1 MRFLLYTLLSFC
13 GLSLH
18 AQLGVQVSTNFNQ
31 AQDIFPNGS
40 ISVAEN
46 VDFSVGTEVALN
58 YWFRLPK
65 QRIEFLPTLY
75 YARSGFENSEAYLA
89 EYGAQMKV
97 NVYPFDFLGDC
108 DCPTFGKQGPQL
120 QKGLF
125 LQVSGGYALYDLNS
139 GLGFDV
145 ASQENSQGATFGGAI
160 GIDFG
165 LSNLVTLTPIAG
177 VRFGTVPYV
186 DSGLANQGG
195 IITEV
200 ERSNLTTFH
209 AGLLVSFRF
218 DHKRY

>member
-1 MRFLLYTLLSFC
+1 MSFL

-31 AQDIFPNGS
+31 AEEVFPRGS
-40 ISVAEN
+40 VSVAEN
-46 VDFSVGTEVALN
+46 VDFEIGTEVALN

-75 YARSGFENSEAYLA
+75 YAKAGFERNESYLA

-139 GLGFDV
+139 GAGFDV

-165 LSNLVTLTPIAG
+165 LSNLVTITPIAG
-177 VRFGTVPYV
+177 VRFGTSPYN
-186 DSGLANQGG
+186 DSGFADLNG
-195 IITEV
+195 IVTEV
-200 ERSNLTTFH
+200 ERSELTTFH

-218 DHKRY
+218 DHRKY

>member
-1 MRFLLYTLLSFC
+1 MRLFVFTLILLSS
-13 GLSLH
+13 LSAH
-18 AQLGVQVSTNFNQ
+18 AQFGVQVSTNFNQ
-31 AQDIFPNGS
+31 AQNIFPAGS
-40 ISVAEN
+40 IAVEED
-46 VDFSVGTEVALN
+46 VDFSIGTEVALN

-65 QRIEFLPTLY
+65 QRIEFLPTIY
-75 YARSGFENSEAYLA
+75 YARSGFENSDAHLA

-139 GLGFDV
+139 GLGFDL
-145 ASQENSQGATFGGAI
+145 ANQENSQGATFGGAI

-165 LSNLVTLTPIAG
+165 LSNLVTLTPVAG
-177 VRFGTVPYV
+177 VRFGTSPYT
-186 DSGLANQGG
+186 DSGFANVSG
-195 IITEV
+195 IITDV